1 MNTYHNNINVLL
13 ASTFKNESNMKF
25 FGVETFDEYFES
37 VKDLIKIFKDKKI
50 NLIIQPHPTLKKNF
64 SNDDLVKL
72 FQISSNNIKISNHTF
87 SENLKKTSILISFSS
102 TALEEALLS
111 NVPVIIYDKWNR
123 YNHLNKFKDINDQII
138 NYFTSVKMIESYLNN
153 YNFDNIKYLKSAF
166 NKFYVKF
173 NKSNIE
179 DLL

>member
-1 MNTYHNNINVLL
+1 M
-13 ASTFKNESNMKF
+13 
-25 FGVETFDEYFES
+25 
-37 VKDLIKIFKDKKI
+37 
-50 NLIIQPHPTLKKNF
+50 
-64 SNDDLVKL
+64 VKL